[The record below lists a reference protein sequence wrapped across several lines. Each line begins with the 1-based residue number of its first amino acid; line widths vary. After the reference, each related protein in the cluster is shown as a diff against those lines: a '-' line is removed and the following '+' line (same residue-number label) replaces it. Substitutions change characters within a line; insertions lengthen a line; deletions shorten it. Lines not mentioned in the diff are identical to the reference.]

1 VGTLEFDR
9 ARVDA
14 LRLGLLASVDE
25 LRAIRSDDTAA
36 ADTMRM
42 LRSECRALEDT
53 WLPRVHDILSSTSMT
68 SCIRSTVG
76 AIDIAQSVLHKGTH
90 RGWEIKTD
98 PLIVYGPPA
107 PPQARSF
114 EALLADM
121 QSGALVPMAA
131 PVDAHGRA
139 GSHYTSL
146 EFAPSEIREVGHVDL
161 TPDVAK
167 ALDFISD
174 GTAIGWR
181 EHHTLTIYYLTNARV
196 MSSVHTLTA
205 YDRDDGPETLL
216 DQTTEATVSGYIA
229 VEEVSTAGEVS
240 MAIGSGDDTQSQ
252 VVAAQAITTFSGAF
266 YPVEKPRFRKVSQE
280 PRVVNPE
287 RWTFTKSAAPM
298 VDGWGTWKPLD
309 GRQ

>member
-1 VGTLEFDR
+1 VTTLEFDR

-14 LRLGLLASVDE
+14 LRLGLLASVEE

-36 ADTMRM
+36 ADTMRV

-53 WLPRVHDILSSTSMT
+53 WLPRVHDILISTSMT
-68 SCIRSTVG
+68 SCIRSAVG
-76 AIDIAQSVLHKGTH
+76 VIDISQSVLHRGTH
-90 RGWEIKTD
+90 RGWEIRTD
-98 PLIVYGPPA
+98 PLVVYGPPA

-114 EALLADM
+114 EAVLADM
-121 QSGALVPMAA
+121 QSGALEPMTA

-146 EFAPSEIREVGHVDL
+146 GFAPGEMREVGHEDL

-167 ALDFISD
+167 VLDFVSD

-181 EHHTLTIYYLTNARV
+181 EHRTLTIFYLTDARV
-196 MSSVHTLTA
+196 MSSVHTLNA
-205 YDRDDGPETLL
+205 YARDDGPETLL
-216 DQTTEATVSGYIA
+216 DQTEEATVSGYI
-229 VEEVSTAGEVS
+229 VIEEDSTAGEVS
-240 MAIGSGDDTQSQ
+240 MAIGTGDDTQSQ

-266 YPVEKPRFRKVSQE
+266 YPDEKPKFRKVSQE
-280 PRVVNPE
+280 ARVVSPE

-298 VDGWGTWKPLD
+298 VDGWGTWKPPD
-309 GRQ
+309 GRR